1 MVLTT
6 TVCRGNMLEMWQE
19 RDTSNMFGMWRRARA
34 GLYSPS
40 WERKEASRLSSS
52 SRQVRYGAAL

>member
-1 MVLTT
+1 MLLTT

-34 GLYSPS
+34 GLYNPS

-52 SRQVRYGAAL
+52 SRQVR